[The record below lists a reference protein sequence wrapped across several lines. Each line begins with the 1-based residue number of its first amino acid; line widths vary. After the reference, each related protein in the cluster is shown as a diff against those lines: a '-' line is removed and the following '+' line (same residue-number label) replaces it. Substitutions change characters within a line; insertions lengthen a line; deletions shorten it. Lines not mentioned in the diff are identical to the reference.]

1 MTSTTYKLG
10 YSLVS
15 RLSLVIS
22 TKPQGAGDVTMAT
35 NRKEGDISMVL
46 RRVII
51 KGVIIT
57 GDNKRR
63 VIIKMKFHQSSFTI
77 CLQFELI

>member
-15 RLSLVIS
+15 RLVIS
-22 TKPQGAGDVTMAT
+22 TKPQQGAGDVTMAT

-51 KGVIIT
+51 KGVIIK
-57 GDNKRR
+57 GDNKG
-63 VIIKMKFHQSSFTI
+63 
-77 CLQFELI
+77 